1 MPAWFIAAIQ
11 DIHDPAGWAEYLSL
25 AGPTLAKYGGKVVFS
40 GDKIEVPEGNW
51 SPANVAAVEFESLQ
65 RAKEWYNSPE
75 YRAAV
80 SVRQAA
86 AEVGVVLLD
95 GG

>member
-1 MPAWFIAAIQ
+1 M
-11 DIHDPAGWAEYLSL
+11 GWDKYRSL
-25 AGPTLAKYGGKVVFS
+25 ARPTLAKYGGKSVLS

-51 SPANVAAVEFESLQ
+51 SPTIVAVVEFETIQ
-65 RAKEWYNSPE
+65 KVREWYNSPE
-75 YRAAV
+75 YQAAV
-80 SVRQAA
+80 AIRQAA